1 VLAVGFG
8 GDTLNTMSTTT
19 APPVKKPMTRTRKWL
34 IGGAVAAGAVLMLA
48 AGVISLVPSDAE
60 LAQRAAAEL
69 ETALGVPVSIGRL
82 HWQLLPLPRVV
93 IEKLATGQPQPVQ
106 IDMITADLNTSA
118 LWQRRLQ
125 VDRAVVQGA
134 VVPQLSLRGL
144 GSPSATARPASS
156 MPFRLDAL
164 PLARLE
170 VRALTWVSRY
180 GKRLVYE
187 GEADFDAGWRPRTA
201 GVRRPDAQTPAEATL
216 ARQGQEDRWAVNA
229 SVGGGTASGELQLQL
244 DDQGGLRLNG
254 KLQPRNIDLVS
265 TLQAFERRSVIAA
278 KVSGETVLSAQGSS
292 PGELAWSLH
301 TTTNFSTGRAT
312 LLRFDL
318 DKAVR
323 SVGKDHAGSTPL
335 DSVTGQLDTQNTPQG
350 MVVTFSRLQ
359 ARSGVLSASG
369 RAQVAKR
376 QIDAEL
382 AVDLVDGVV
391 GVPLTLSGPVDKV
404 QVSVPASALAGA
416 AAGSAVLPGIGT
428 AIGARIGAA
437 IGRILGAEPADR
449 PRRLAPVE
457 K

>member
-1 VLAVGFG
+1 
-8 GDTLNTMSTTT
+8 
-19 APPVKKPMTRTRKWL
+19 MTRSRKWL
-34 IGGAVAAGAVLMLA
+34 IGGAVAAGALLVLA
-48 AGVISLVPSDAE
+48 VGVIRLVPSDEE
-60 LAQRAAAEL
+60 LAQRASAEL

-82 HWQLLPLPRVV
+82 QWQLLPVPRVV

-106 IDMITADLNTSA
+106 IDQLTADLNTSA

-144 GSPSATARPASS
+144 GRASAAPKPAS
-156 MPFRLDAL
+156 PQLFTLDAL

-170 VRALTWVSRY
+170 VRELTWVSRY

-187 GEADFDAGWRPRTA
+187 GEADFDANWRPRTA
-201 GVRRPDAQTPAEATL
+201 RVRRPDAPTPAEATL
-216 ARQGQEDRWAVNA
+216 ARQGQEDRWEVNV
-229 SVGGGTASGELQLQL
+229 SVGGGTANGELQLQL
-244 DDQGGLRLNG
+244 DGQGGLRLNG
-254 KLQPRNIDLVS
+254 KLLPRNINLVS
-265 TLQAFERRSVIAA
+265 TWQAFERRSVIAG
-278 KVSGETVLSAQGSS
+278 KVSGQTVLSAQGSG
-292 PGELAWSLH
+292 PGELARSLH
-301 TTTNFSTGRAT
+301 TTTDFSTGRAT

-318 DKAVR
+318 DKAIR
-323 SVGKDHAGSTPL
+323 SAGKDHAGSTPL

-350 MVVTFSRLQ
+350 MVATFSRLQ

-404 QVSVPASALAGA
+404 RVSVPASALAGA
-416 AAGSAVLPGIGT
+416 AAGTAVLPGIGT

-437 IGRILGAEPADR
+437 IGRILGAEPADG